1 MGGGERLHHAVQT
14 CPPASAFDPVMS
26 QNTPSTAAIASHS
39 RCTCTAGELR
49 RGRLRVVGHERE
61 GLHEV
66 KPSRFAQ
73 FLTAHFGQS
82 ADVFIPQ
89 PADAEHGVGRF
100 AHPHKRA
107 ALSAQDG
114 KCTAAI
120 LLMQWR

>member
-1 MGGGERLHHAVQT
+1 MAVQT

-39 RCTCTAGELR
+39 ACTCTAGSLR
-49 RGRLRVVGHERE
+49 RGGLGVVGHERE

-82 ADVFIPQ
+82 ADVFIPSPPTQ
-89 PADAEHGVGRF
+89 NTVSGASPIRTS
-100 AHPHKRA
+100 RA

-114 KCTAAI
+114 SVPPPFC
-120 LLMQWR
+120 